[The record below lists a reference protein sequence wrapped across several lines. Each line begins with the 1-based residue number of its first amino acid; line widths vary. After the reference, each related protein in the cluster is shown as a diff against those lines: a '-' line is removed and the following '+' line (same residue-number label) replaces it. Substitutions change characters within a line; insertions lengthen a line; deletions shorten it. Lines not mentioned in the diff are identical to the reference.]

1 MSWSQTM
8 ALFKTASWSKMA
20 VEQLRHVLY
29 CQHFRLFCTVE
40 ANSSMVSYK
49 WACTDWLCVR
59 L

>member
-40 ANSSMVSYK
+40 ANSSMVS
-49 WACTDWLCVR
+49 
-59 L
+59 